1 MLCSA
6 ASTSSYCTCARS
18 SCVHVAPVRVHVAP
32 VRVLVAPVR
41 VHVAPVRVL
50 VAPVRVLVAPVT
62 LEYHLLPCWPPLA
75 LWSLAHT
82 ARTPNL
88 VGEFLHVLVPPHC
101 V

>member
-6 ASTSSYCTCARS
+6 ASTSSSRTCARS
-18 SCVHVAPVRVHVAP
+18 LLVAPVRVHVAP

-41 VHVAPVRVL
+41 VF